1 MSSSAQALLTPLPL
15 GTAVAPGTLRA
26 AMDARR
32 ASRQRFDI
40 REVIG
45 VVVPLCTRLAELH
58 ASGRTLFIHPSSI
71 AFEVGTRIDV
81 LEDLAHTPPTLP
93 RDRSCLAPEERKG
106 SEGDSR
112 GSVFAIGAIIY
123 EMLTGHS
130 VGPGMRRP
138 GEVVKDLP
146 PALEV
151 LLGKALVADP
161 KHRPGDLAALAQ
173 ALHHIS
179 PSSSVAPP
187 EADESHLDHEGGFD
201 VDISLSMIPPAPRAP
216 SNVGGA
222 ASNGGVPAIPAYSQ
236 PRLALKEI
244 TGEGPFAVA
253 VPEAPPS
260 SRRADDP
267 TLRLAELKARLE
279 SDPRPRYVVIKDGMD
294 HGPFS
299 AVELL
304 QQLAA
309 GAFHAE
315 HALRDSISNEERQ
328 LKDWEEFQPF
338 AHHARLNREI
348 VQEKRALEAVV
359 SAEKKGTQ
367 YKALIGGTIIALAAA
382 AALGLWMRDKKNRER
397 ELAVQSDQALS
408 VDVDGG
414 LGAGKTPG
422 GGGGVPGP
430 GGVNVGAGNHPVV
443 AGGSS
448 CEAAQARYVEDY
460 SKMGA
465 GIPPDLSAGAYG
477 AVLNRGGYLNS
488 CGVPSNME
496 VNICAAVQNGRAVG
510 VTVST
515 RPSNPGVASCVSG
528 AVRSLSFPAHPRLDV
543 TRTTFAAN

>member
-26 AMDARR
+26 EMDARR
-32 ASRQRFDI
+32 GSRRRFDI
-40 REVIG
+40 REAIG

-58 ASGRTLFIHPSSI
+58 ATGRTLFIHPSSI
-71 AFEVGTRIDV
+71 AYEPGQPPDV
-81 LEDLAHTPPTLP
+81 VEDLAHTPPSLP

-106 SEGDSR
+106 SEGDAR
-112 GSVFAIGAIIY
+112 ASVFAIGAMLY

-138 GEVVKDLP
+138 GEVVRDLP

-161 KHRPGDLAALAQ
+161 KHRPGDLGALAQ
-173 ALHHIS
+173 ALHHIA
-179 PSSSVAPP
+179 PGSSVAPP
-187 EADESHLDHEGGFD
+187 AADESHLDHEGGFD
-201 VDISLSMIPPAPRAP
+201 VDVSLSMIPPAPRAP
-216 SNVGGA
+216 TGVG
-222 ASNGGVPAIPAYSQ
+222 VQPIPAYSQ
-236 PRLALKEI
+236 PRLALKEVL
-244 TGEGPFAVA
+244 GDGPFTVG
-253 VPEAPPS
+253 VPEGPPS

-267 TLRLAELKARLE
+267 TLRLAELKASLE
-279 SDPRPRYVVIKDGMD
+279 ADPRPRYVVIKDGMD

-304 QQLAA
+304 QQLATHS
-309 GAFHAE
+309 FHAE

-328 LKDWEEFQPF
+328 LKDWEEFAPF
-338 AHHARLNREI
+338 AHHAKLNREI

-367 YKALIGGTIIALAAA
+367 YKALIGGTIIAVAAA

-430 GGVNVGAGNHPVV
+430 GGVNVGAGNHPVL
-443 AGGSS
+443 GGGMS
-448 CEAAQARYVEDY
+448 CEGAQARYVEDY

-465 GIPPDLSAGAYG
+465 GVPPDLSAGAYG

-515 RPSNPGVASCVSG
+515 RPSNPGISSCVAG
-528 AVRSLSFPAHPRLDV
+528 AVRGLGFPSHPRLDV